1 MTQPDTHP
9 LDNPIWSSLATGHRR
24 FRLGG
29 PHACRY
35 AADVAPFAAM
45 SATPDEMPAAWQ
57 ALHGLLGPGEELSL
71 FAPEPIDV
79 PPEFQVDRAGILQQM
94 IAVREPGE
102 PVDTTGVLRLGN
114 ADAADMLDL
123 TERTRPGPFRARTPE
138 TGNYIGLRDSDG
150 GDRDGRLVAMA
161 GERMH
166 LDGYIEISA
175 VCVDDTHRGRGLAN
189 RLVRMLQHEIVQR
202 GQTPILHVLDHN
214 HAAISLYENLGF
226 TVRRSFYL
234 TRVSRRET

>member
-9 LDNPIWSSLATGHRR
+9 LDNPIWSSLATGHRH
-24 FRLGG
+24 FRQGG

-57 ALHGLLGPGEELSL
+57 ALHELLGAGEELSL

-94 IAVREPGE
+94 IAVRDPGE
-102 PVDTTGVLRLGN
+102 PVDTTSVLRLGN

-123 TERTRPGPFRARTPE
+123 TERTRPGPFRARTRE
-138 TGNYIGLRDSDG
+138 TGNYIGLRD
-150 GDRDGRLVAMA
+150 GDQGGRLIAMA

-166 LDGYIEISA
+166 LDGYIEVSA
-175 VCVDDTHRGRGLAN
+175 VCVDDAYRGRGLAN
-189 RLVRMLQHEIVQR
+189 RLVRVLQHEIAQR
-202 GQTPILHVLDHN
+202 GQTPILHVFDHN
-214 HAAISLYENLGF
+214 HAAIALYERLGF
-226 TVRRSFYL
+226 AVRRSFYL
-234 TRVSRRET
+234 TKVARREA